1 MKTAWKHGVRR
12 EIEISREV
20 LRRLCRLSRPG
31 SCRYNVSPSCDLA
44 RIPSPSPPPP
54 NLFIRCSNSRIDDSH
69 VASQSKFPPTLEH
82 FPLLQ
87 RFFLLRDFRIER
99 VRIGSKPYRN
109 AIRRT
114 LLRNIR
120 ISRNRKRTG
129 KKKTKGKAKFLEIF
143 TFRYFS
149 VGGVVILSILN
160 FP

>member
-1 MKTAWKHGVRR
+1 MIWNENSVETRR
-12 EIEISREV
+12 S
-20 LRRLCRLSRPG
+20 PG
-31 SCRYNVSPSCDLA
+31 NRDFAGGLTSALPVKPA
-44 RIPSPSPPPP
+44 RIVPLQRFPFVRSRAHTKPLSPPP

-82 FPLLQ
+82 PPFLE

-120 ISRNRKRTG
+120 ISRNRTEERKRR
-129 KKKTKGKAKFLEIF
+129 KEKRDF
-143 TFRYFS
+143 
-149 VGGVVILSILN
+149 
-160 FP
+160 